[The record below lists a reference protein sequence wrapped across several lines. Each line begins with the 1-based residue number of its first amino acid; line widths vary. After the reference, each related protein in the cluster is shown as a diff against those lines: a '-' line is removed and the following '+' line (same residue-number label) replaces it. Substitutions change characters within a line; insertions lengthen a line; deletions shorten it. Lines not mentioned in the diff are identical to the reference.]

1 MTEFNYLPYG
11 RQDIDEDDILSVIDC
26 LKGDLITTGP
36 ITKKFEEAFAD
47 YVGAKYAVSCN
58 SGTAALHLS
67 LLSLG
72 LKEGDKVIV
81 PSLTFLSTANSVRY
95 CGAEVVFADC
105 DSFSGLIKED
115 DIIRI
120 IKEEGEKVKGIIPVH
135 LNGLCCNMGA
145 ISNIANRY
153 KLFVVEDACHAI
165 GGMYPAE
172 KVNDK
177 DFNVGSC
184 IKSNATI
191 FSMHPVK
198 TITMG
203 EGGIVTTN
211 SRNIYEKLCAYKN
224 HGMTRNS
231 DMFINKNRAFNEDGK
246 PFPWYYEMQ
255 SLGFN
260 YRASD
265 IQCALGLSQLK
276 KLKSFVNKRVELANH
291 YNNLFLDLSN
301 LVCPVVKNN
310 FDNYG
315 LHLYAVH
322 VDFLKVKISRS
333 ELIRRLN
340 DNSIGAQVHYLP
352 IHLQPYYENLYGVQS
367 LQGAEQY
374 YNTCL
379 SLPLFPRMSL
389 QDVER
394 VVKTIHRIL
403 KKQDAV

>member
-211 SRNIYEKLCAYKN
+211 SKSIYEKICEYKN
-224 HGMTRNS
+224 HGMTKNP
-231 DMFINKNRAFNEDGK
+231 DKFINKNRAFNKDGK

-255 SLGFN
+255 ALGFN

-276 KLKSFVNKRVELANH
+276 KLKLFVNKRIELAH
-291 YNNLFLDLSN
+291 YYNKLLLDLSDI
-301 LVCPVVKNN
+301 VKPIANID

-315 LHLYAVH
+315 LHLYVVH
-322 VDFLKVKISRS
+322 INFSKAKINRFK
-333 ELIRRLN
+333 LMRKLN
-340 DNSIGAQVHYLP
+340 DSSIGTQVHYQP
-352 IHLQPYYENLYGVQS
+352 VHLQPYYENRYGS
-367 LQGAEQY
+367 LSLSGAENY
-374 YNTCL
+374 YNSCL
-379 SLPLFPRMSL
+379 SLPLFPKMSFA
-389 QDVER
+389 DVER
-394 VVKTIHRIL
+394 VVKTIHKIL
-403 KKQDAV
+403 RK